1 MSCSKIWKNKT
12 KQKHDLNEGQLIY
25 ITLQWPVEDSRSTED
40 RRTEE
45 NLKKN
50 TEWKKIHFKSASAA
64 TWGKSPIMPNSEE
77 TQPLLRST
85 DPGICDTTNQG
96 LKWRRNFQNF
106 NCLCSS
112 FFTET
117 GTVTSSNGS
126 AANAT
131 PFSPRRGSSSESV
144 PPGGLVVT
152 SVDEVPPPSYTTV
165 TGGTPVVTCRVCQVS
180 FSKILHTWYTYLSL
194 QLLA

>member
-1 MSCSKIWKNKT
+1 
-12 KQKHDLNEGQLIY
+12 
-25 ITLQWPVEDSRSTED
+25 
-40 RRTEE
+40 
-45 NLKKN
+45 
-50 TEWKKIHFKSASAA
+50 
-64 TWGKSPIMPNSEE
+64 MPNSEE

-85 DPGICDTTNQG
+85 DP
-96 LKWRRNFQNF
+96 
-106 NCLCSS
+106 
-112 FFTET
+112 ET

-165 TGGTPVVTCRVCQVS
+165 TGGTPVVTCRVCQGMIDIS
-180 FSKILHTWYTYLSL
+180 GKR
-194 QLLA
+194 